1 MQISMARGK
10 YGKTEDG
17 EVSVLTFSQ
26 ILYTYIMGEVIMG
39 ERKTSL
45 YKFWKQKTKGKL
57 MQVKEQELTSAIS
70 GVDSALL
77 T

>member
-39 ERKTSL
+39 ERKKSL
-45 YKFWKQKTKGKL
+45 YKFWKQKKGKL

>member
-1 MQISMARGK
+1 MARGK

-39 ERKTSL
+39 GKEEITL
-45 YKFWKQKTKGKL
+45 QILETENKGK
-57 MQVKEQELTSAIS
+57 THAS
-70 GVDSALL
+70 
-77 T
+77 